1 MYIDFAGDWPA
12 YVSMAVFVLFMVY
25 VIIKGHAKE
34 ETPVAKTEEK
44 K

>member
-1 MYIDFAGDWPA
+1 MYIDFAADWPA
-12 YVSMAVFVLFMVY
+12 YVFMGAFVVFMVY

-34 ETPVAKTEEK
+34 EDLTVKEVIK